1 MAVPPVVNSF
11 WQHLAE
17 SGLLEGREVTALSR
31 ELAVQGVKSDEDA
44 ARSLI
49 ERGVI
54 TQFQSEWLLEGRSRG
69 LIFDEFKLLDLLGVG
84 GMGWVYQAEN
94 TKTKE
99 IVALKVL
106 LEQFKHDRG
115 MLARFQQEARAG
127 LRLNHPNVVR
137 THRLGSAG
145 GSHYVI
151 MDLVEG
157 PSLLEVLLRKKRLKW
172 GQACDFARQALLG
185 LHHAH
190 EAGLVHRDVKPQ
202 NLLIERDGTVKLLDF
217 GLAMIREGET
227 GEEFSMAMIFG
238 HECVGTAAYMSPEQ
252 AEDSLAVD
260 GRSDIY
266 GLGCTLFAALTGDT
280 PFAERSVTDV
290 QKAHR
295 AKAPRN
301 VRDLAPSVPEGVAKV
316 VMQMLAKNREDRY
329 ATAGEAAAALV
340 EWSKPAPIE
349 FDFDKILNER
359 KKQAREKLAE
369 YLKSRAKLSGVGGS
383 TARPSAISSVVKLA
397 PGIKVRFD
405 DKGHP
410 LPSTGSHDAGPH
422 SVSSI
427 QLEQMS
433 RAGTHSHREATTL
446 EASGAVLVPI
456 SGDRF
461 RPLTQNRVTIG
472 RNDNCTIQLNDQ
484 SISGRH
490 CEIHF
495 DGTRWWITDLGSRN
509 GTRVNGVPIKQR
521 PLKPGDEIT
530 IGSHLTY
537 RLDCADSA
545 PNRAGLLTKRRLQI
559 VFTIAAVLATIFL
572 VWWLTQGR

>member
-1 MAVPPVVNSF
+1 MAAPPVVNSF
-11 WQHLAE
+11 WQHLAQ
-17 SGLLEGREVTALSR
+17 SGLLAVREVTALSR
-31 ELAVQGVKSDEDA
+31 ELAVQGVKSNEDA
-44 ARSLI
+44 ARILT

-84 GMGWVYQAEN
+84 GMGWVYQAQN

-145 GSHYVI
+145 GAYYVI

-172 GQACDFARQALLG
+172 GQACDFARQAALG

-202 NLLIERDGTVKLLDF
+202 NLLIERTGVVKLLDF

-252 AEDSLAVD
+252 AEDSLSVD

-295 AKAPRN
+295 VKAPRN
-301 VRDLAPSVPEGVAKV
+301 VRDLAPSVPEGVANI
-316 VMQMLAKNREDRY
+316 VMKMLAKDRNDRY

-340 EWSKPAPIE
+340 EWSQPAPIE
-349 FDFDKILNER
+349 FDFDKILAER
-359 KKQAREKLAE
+359 KQQARDKLAE

-383 TARPSAISSVVKLA
+383 AARPSAISSVVKLA
-397 PGIKVRFD
+397 PEKYKRFD
-405 DKGHP
+405 AKGYP
-410 LPSTGSHDAGPH
+410 ITDTASPDSESHR
-422 SVSSI
+422 VSSS
-427 QLEQMS
+427 QLQQMS
-433 RAGTHSHREATTL
+433 RAGTHHHREASQI

-472 RNDNCTIQLNDQ
+472 RHDDCTIQLTDP
-484 SISGRH
+484 SISGHH

-509 GTRVNGVPIKQR
+509 GTHVNGVPIKQR
-521 PLKPGDEIT
+521 PLKPGDKIT

-537 RLDCADSA
+537 RLDCAEEG
-545 PNRAGLLTKRRLQI
+545 PKKEGLLTKRRLQI
-559 VFTIAAVLATIFL
+559 AGVIAATAVLTGL
-572 VWWLTQGR
+572 LWWLTMGL

>member
-1 MAVPPVVNSF
+1 M
-11 WQHLAE
+11 
-17 SGLLEGREVTALSR
+17 REVTAVSR
-31 ELAVQGVKSDEDA
+31 ELAVQGVKSDEDV
-44 ARSLI
+44 ARLLV
-49 ERGVI
+49 ERGLI
-54 TQFQSEWLLEGRSRG
+54 TQFQSEWLREGRSRG
-69 LIFDEFKLLDLLGVG
+69 LFFDEFKLLDLLGVG
-84 GMGWVYQAEN
+84 GMGWVYKAEN

-172 GQACDFARQALLG
+172 GQACDFARQAALG

-252 AEDSLAVD
+252 AEDSLSVD

-295 AKAPRN
+295 MKTPRN

-316 VMQMLAKNREDRY
+316 VMKMLAMDRNDRY

-359 KKQAREKLAE
+359 KQQARDKLAE
-369 YLKSRAKLSGVGGS
+369 YLKSHAKGSGAGGS

-397 PGIKVRFD
+397 PGKYTRFD
-405 DKGHP
+405 AKGYP
-410 LPSTGSHDAGPH
+410 ITDTVPSDSGSH
-422 SVSSI
+422 SVSSS
-427 QLEQMS
+427 QLQQMS
-433 RAGTHSHREATTL
+433 RAGTHSHHEASQI
-446 EASGAVLVPI
+446 EVSGAVLVPVR
-456 SGDRF
+456 GDRF

-472 RNDNCTIQLNDQ
+472 RHDDCTIQLTDP

-509 GTRVNGVPIKQR
+509 GTQVNGVPIKQR
-521 PLKPGDEIT
+521 PLKTGDEIT

-537 RLDCADSA
+537 RLDCADS
-545 PNRAGLLTKRRLQI
+545 GKQKRDWFTTQRLQTAGI
-559 VFTIAAVLATIFL
+559 IAAIVALLAV
-572 VWWLTQGR
+572 VWWLAFVR

>member
-1 MAVPPVVNSF
+1 MTAPPVVNSF

-17 SGLLEGREVTALSR
+17 SGLLAVRDVTAVSR
-31 ELAVQGVKSDEDA
+31 ELAMKGVKSDGDA
-44 ARSLI
+44 ARILV
-49 ERGVI
+49 ERKLI

-69 LIFDEFKLLDLLGVG
+69 LCFDEFKLLDLLGVG

-157 PSLLEVLLRKKRLKW
+157 PSLLEVLLRKKRLGW

-185 LHHAH
+185 LQHAH

-202 NLLIERDGTVKLLDF
+202 NLLIQRDGTVKLLDF
-217 GLAMIREGET
+217 GLAMMREGET

-238 HECVGTAAYMSPEQ
+238 HECVGTAAYMAPEQ
-252 AEDSLAVD
+252 AEDSLSVD
-260 GRSDIY
+260 GRSDVY

-301 VRDLAPSVPEGVAKV
+301 VRDLAPSVPEGVANV
-316 VMQMLAKNREDRY
+316 VMKMLAKNRNDRY
-329 ATAGEAAAALV
+329 STAGEAAAALV
-340 EWSKPAPIE
+340 EWSQPAPIE

-359 KKQAREKLAE
+359 KQQARTKLAE
-369 YLKSRAKLSGVGGS
+369 YLKSRAKISGVGGS

-397 PGIKVRFD
+397 PGKYTRFD
-405 DKGHP
+405 AKGYP
-410 LPSTGSHDAGPH
+410 IPDTAAHDAGSH

-427 QLEQMS
+427 QLQQMS
-433 RAGTHSHREATTL
+433 RAGVHGHREASTL

-472 RNDNCTIQLNDQ
+472 RNDDCTIQLTDP

-490 CEIHF
+490 CEFHF

-509 GTRVNGVPIKQR
+509 GTQVNGTPIKQR

-537 RLDCADSA
+537 RLDCADST
-545 PNRAGLLTKRRLQI
+545 PKRADFLTKRRLQI
-559 VFTIAAVLATIFL
+559 VFTIATVAATLFL
-572 VWWLTQGR
+572 VWWLTRGR

>member
-1 MAVPPVVNSF
+1 MAAPPVVNSF
-11 WQHLAE
+11 WQHLAA
-17 SGLLEGREVTALSR
+17 SGLLAVRDVTAVSR
-31 ELAVQGVKSDEDA
+31 ELAAQGVKSDGEA
-44 ARSLI
+44 ARILV
-49 ERGVI
+49 ERKLI

-69 LIFDEFKLLDLLGVG
+69 LFFDEFKLLDLLGVG

-185 LHHAH
+185 LQHAH

-202 NLLIERDGTVKLLDF
+202 NLMIQRDGSVKLLDF

-238 HECVGTAAYMSPEQ
+238 HECVGTAAYMAPEQ
-252 AEDSLAVD
+252 AEDSLSVD

-301 VRDLAPSVPEGVAKV
+301 VRDLTPTVPEGVAKV
-316 VMQMLAKNREDRY
+316 VMKMLAKDRNDRY

-349 FDFDKILNER
+349 FDFEKILNER

-397 PGIKVRFD
+397 PGMNVRFD

-410 LPSTGSHDAGPH
+410 LPSTAAHEAGSH

-427 QLEQMS
+427 QLGKMS
-433 RAGTHSHREATTL
+433 RAGTHSHREASTL

-461 RPLTQNRVTIG
+461 RPLTKKRVTVG
-472 RNDNCTIQLNDQ
+472 RNDDCTIQLTDP

-509 GTRVNGVPIKQR
+509 GTRVNGTPIKQR

-537 RLDCADSA
+537 RLDCADSV
-545 PNRAGLLTKRRLQI
+545 PKRADFLTKRRLQ
-559 VFTIAAVLATIFL
+559 VAFTIATAAATFL
-572 VWWLTQGR
+572 FAWWFTRGR